1 MSVNTVSLA
10 QANPEMETA
19 ASGAARLVVLGLRL
33 TSFRNYAALRLD
45 VDTRPVVLTGPN
57 GAGKTNLLEAISYL
71 GAGRGLRGARLAD
84 VDRKV
89 EPNDVDR
96 KVEPSDVDRKV
107 EPPAAE
113 GEAGTAG
120 APWAVAATLDG
131 INGAFAVGTGRD
143 PASATARRIVRIDGK
158 PAPGPAALAERVP
171 VLWLTPAQDRLF
183 LDRPNARRRYL
194 DKLVA
199 ALAPEHASRLNDY
212 ERSLRERARLLKQGG
227 ADPAWLAALERTMA
241 ETGVAIAAA
250 RCQAAADLTRAAAD
264 GIGPFPAA
272 RVFAAG
278 DAEAWLAEG
287 PALEAEDRLAAA
299 LAAARGRDAEI
310 GGASAGPHRS
320 DMVVEHR
327 VRALPAGELSTGEQ
341 KTLLVSILLA
351 AARLQA
357 SRRGFAPILLL
368 DEVSAHLD
376 AAHRAS
382 LYDEVSALAAQA
394 WMTGTDPGLFA
405 PLRGSARFLAVAAGR
420 VSDAD

>member
-1 MSVNTVSLA
+1 
-10 QANPEMETA
+10 MESA
-19 ASGAARLVVLGLRL
+19 ASGAARLAVLGLRL
-33 TSFRNYAALRLD
+33 TGFRNYAALRLE
-45 VDTRPVVLTGPN
+45 VDARPVVLTGPN

-89 EPNDVDR
+89 EQKDVDR
-96 KVEPSDVDRKV
+96 KVEQKDVDRKV
-107 EPPAAE
+107 ELNNVDREVEPVNIDDEAAPV
-113 GEAGTAG
+113 G

-131 INGAFAVGTGRD
+131 VNGVFTVGTGRD
-143 PASATARRIVRIDGK
+143 PASATARRVVRIDGK
-158 PAPGPAALAERVP
+158 PASGPAALAERVP

-212 ERSLRERARLLKQGG
+212 ERGLRERARLLKQGG
-227 ADPAWLAALERTMA
+227 ADPDWLAALERTMA

-250 RCQAAADLTRAAAD
+250 RRQAATDLTRAAAD
-264 GIGPFPAA
+264 GMGPFPAA
-272 RVFAAG
+272 RIFAAG

-299 LAAARGRDAEI
+299 LAAARGRDAEL

-327 VRALPAGELSTGEQ
+327 ARALPAGDLSTGEQ
-341 KTLLVSILLA
+341 KTLLVSVLLA

-382 LYDEVSALAAQA
+382 LYVEVSALAAQA

-405 PLRGSARFLAVAAGR
+405 PLGGSARFLSVAAGR
-420 VSDAD
+420 VGEAD

>member
-1 MSVNTVSLA
+1 
-10 QANPEMETA
+10 METPA
-19 ASGAARLVVLGLRL
+19 PGLARLAVLGLRL
-33 TSFRNYAALRLD
+33 TNFRNYAALRLD
-45 VDTRPVVLTGPN
+45 VDARPVVLTGSN

-71 GAGRGLRGARLAD
+71 GAGRGMRGARLAD
-84 VDRKV
+84 VDRKG
-89 EPNDVDR
+89 EPNNVDRKGEPNNVDRKGEPNNVDR
-96 KVEPSDVDRKV
+96 KVAVRDVDS
-107 EPPAAE
+107 
-113 GEAGTAG
+113 EAGPAG

-131 INGAFAVGTGRD
+131 INGAFTVGTGRD
-143 PASATARRIVRIDGK
+143 PASATARRVVRIDGR
-158 PAPGPAALAERVP
+158 PATGPAALAGRVP

-212 ERSLRERARLLKQGG
+212 ERSLRERARLLRQGG

-250 RCQAAADLTRAAAD
+250 RRQAAADLTRAAAD

-278 DAEAWLAEG
+278 DAETWLADG
-287 PALEAEDRLAAA
+287 PALEAEDRLATA
-299 LAAARGRDAEI
+299 LAVARGRDAEL

-327 VRALPAGELSTGEQ
+327 GRALPASELSTGEQ
-341 KTLLVSILLA
+341 KTLLVSVLLA
-351 AARLQA
+351 AARVQA
-357 SRRGFAPILLL
+357 SRRAFAPILLL

-376 AAHRAS
+376 AVHRAS
-382 LYDEVSALAAQA
+382 LYAEVSALGAQA
-394 WMTGTDPGLFA
+394 WMTGTDPALFA
-405 PLRGSARFLAVAAGR
+405 PLGDSARFLAVAAGHLR
-420 VSDAD
+420 DAA